1 MSANVFS
8 TSEVRSKITAILTRL
23 QKTKKPV
30 FITRRGKTEAVLL
43 PIDRYNAM
51 LDLLEVR
58 EDELDTNL
66 GRRTQEERQAYSAG
80 EGRDVRVP
88 EPLYRRLER
97 AAALTHRS
105 VADVLASTIAIA
117 LPPMSDLPEALAD
130 ELAGMSWL
138 SDEALRAA
146 AQPTFTPEQQK
157 RLSGLNN
164 LEDDRPLAEIEQ
176 AERAALLAEYE
187 RSVLRRAQAFA
198 VLAQRGHPAPHYTE
212 LTPAA

>member
-1 MSANVFS
+1 MSATVLS
-8 TSEVRSKITAILTRL
+8 TSEVRAKIAAILTRL

-43 PIDRYNAM
+43 PMERYNAM
-51 LDLLEVR
+51 IGLLEER
-58 EDELDTNL
+58 EDEVDTNL
-66 GRRTQEERQAYSAG
+66 GRGIQEERQDYMAG
-80 EGRDVRVP
+80 EGRDIRVP

-97 AAALTHRS
+97 TAALTHRS
-105 VADVLASTIAIA
+105 VAHVLASTIAIA
-117 LPPMSDLPEALAD
+117 LPPISDLPEALAD

-146 AQPTFTPEQQK
+146 TQPTFTPEQQK
-157 RLSGLNN
+157 RLSELNN
-164 LEDDRPLAEIEQ
+164 LEDECPLTEIEQ

-198 VLAQRGHPAPHYTE
+198 VLAQRGYQTPDYTE
-212 LTPAA
+212 LTPAT